1 MIVRIWRTQL
11 DNSRMNEFERF
22 ERERS
27 LPMFRQQEGFLGVI
41 FLRSQGECAALSLW
55 EDLESVERLSKS
67 KSYRETVQ
75 LLESTNLL
83 QGSQSI
89 EVFEERGGIVLVDAM
104 RMAFGGELSPP
115 S

>member
-55 EDLESVERLSKS
+55 EDLESVEKLS

-89 EVFEERGGIVLVDAM
+89 EVFEERGGIVLMDAM
-104 RMAFGGELSPP
+104 RMAFGGESSPLS
-115 S
+115 